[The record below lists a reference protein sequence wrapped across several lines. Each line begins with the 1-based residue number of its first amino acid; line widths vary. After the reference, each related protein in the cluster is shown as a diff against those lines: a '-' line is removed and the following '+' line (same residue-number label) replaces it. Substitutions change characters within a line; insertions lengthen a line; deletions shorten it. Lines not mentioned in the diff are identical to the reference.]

1 MFVTIIS
8 VTYCSKNIVIF
19 LFIEIK
25 IIHNQTFLTDTLI
38 DIFYARIAYNK
49 EILRRFYLVD
59 KYEFNFLDKN
69 DIIYN

>member
-25 IIHNQTFLTDTLI
+25 IIHNQTFLTDPLI